1 MLAKHNIVRG
11 RRGKA
16 VVVIVASEVTIVVLR
31 HDRVFPDDYEHV
43 PFRPPT
49 GRLGRCATKL
59 LLVRERLVEVVE

>member
-16 VVVIVASEVTIVVLR
+16 VVVIVASEVAIVVLR

-43 PFRPPT
+43 PF
-49 GRLGRCATKL
+49 
-59 LLVRERLVEVVE
+59 